1 MLIIAE
7 FDAETEANGE
17 ILEIPDTSREVAAV
31 AVVATATASV
41 VDTDVGG
48 VDENSTEAVDNVSD
62 TLIDAHDCGYTTKDG
77 GEAIINK

>member
-1 MLIIAE
+1 M
-7 FDAETEANGE
+7 
-17 ILEIPDTSREVAAV
+17 AAV

-77 GEAIINK
+77 GEAIIVSTSDVASAFTATEETRT